1 MRVDNHARLNNVR
14 RGHAGRASARFHG
27 KKKMPFEK
35 VSGAR
40 QHPVTIAENVNAL
53 SLLFARLAGSRGAS
67 ASAGRKGQ
75 AYVMRVDTRA

>member
-1 MRVDNHARLNNVR
+1 
-14 RGHAGRASARFHG
+14 
-27 KKKMPFEK
+27 MPFEK